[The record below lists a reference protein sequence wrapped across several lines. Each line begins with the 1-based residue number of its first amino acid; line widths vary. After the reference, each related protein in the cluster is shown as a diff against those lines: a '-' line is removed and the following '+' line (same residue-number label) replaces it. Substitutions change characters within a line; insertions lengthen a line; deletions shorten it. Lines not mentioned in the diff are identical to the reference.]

1 MINTELLLAAW
12 LEKLQKKWD
21 TEEYYYDVE
30 EAKKVFKFV
39 SKLTNDRGASRNF
52 DLLEFQFEIITEILC
67 VKRRSDGKRKHREAH
82 INIPRK
88 NGKSF
93 LAAIIVVYLFFCQRH
108 IFGALFILTA
118 NTTKQAGELYGTV
131 EHFIKANKTLRRY
144 CKITSSTKT
153 IIRKDNGN
161 KLMVLS
167 SDADNADSFN
177 DYVAVLDEIH
187 QAKNDEMYG
196 KLRTGQGAW
205 DEPLIMTITTASSGE
220 DPANPE
226 MQLYTMAKKIEAG
239 EVNDPSFYYRI
250 YEADKDCNVEDET
263 QWYKSNPALGVFRKL
278 EDLANYAKRIRLM
291 PLQENMFRRMFLN
304 QHVALDHEKGAI
316 NMDLWDLCTKK
327 VDTKD
332 LEGWKCWGG
341 LDLSSKNDITGF
353 VLVFYEETTGRF
365 IVVPYLYTPKETVA
379 YRQHK
384 DNNPYE
390 YWIKK
395 GDLIALDGK
404 YVNFERFL
412 DHAVELDEKYRIEQ
426 IGFDQWG
433 STTII
438 NRLEDRWD
446 VIPIGQGTKT
456 MTQVII
462 LTRRMYMYSC
472 ASIKGK
478 GGTYCKRKIERAIA
492 RKNRKGKTYKNVKH
506 TKYWEA
512 LDIKKCYDNILHCF
526 LKFRLIKMFKDK
538 RLLELL
544 FMCIDVYWVK
554 ETAAGKRGIPIGT
567 PFGHWFA
574 NIMLTPVDFVIKHI
588 FKIKYY
594 FRYMDD
600 MLLFSSNK
608 KKLRQYVACIR
619 DALSRIGLHIKSKLQ
634 VHATN
639 DKGKLGNRPIDF
651 IGYRFY
657 RDCTTLRSSIC
668 LRITRRIRK
677 VRKKQILNGHD
688 ARSVI
693 SYYGWIKNTD
703 SWGLKVKYFD
713 DTVKSAKEKIS
724 NGSGKNQRRRRDRR
738 GSTDRGG
745 YRWETG
751 RACART
757 A

>member
-1 MINTELLLAAW
+1 MIKKELLLASW

-21 TEEYYYDVE
+21 NEEYYYDVE
-30 EAKKVFKFV
+30 EATKVFKFV
-39 SKLTNDRGASRNF
+39 SKLTNDRGASRQF
-52 DLLEFQFEIITEILC
+52 ELLEFQFEIITEILC

-118 NTTKQAGELYGTV
+118 NTTKQAGELYATV
-131 EHFIKANKTLRRY
+131 EHFIKTNKTLRRY

-153 IIRKDNGN
+153 IVRKDNGN

-250 YEADKDCNVEDET
+250 YEADKDCNVEDEA

-316 NMDLWDLCTKK
+316 NMDLWDTCTKK
-327 VDTKD
+327 VDTED
-332 LEGWKCWGG
+332 LKGWKCWGG

-384 DNNPYE
+384 DNNRLTP
-390 YWIKK
+390 
-395 GDLIALDGK
+395 GDYALLFDTLYKYGFLAKAEGDKAKEVALGFRAKQGNGK
-404 YVNFERFL
+404 YEFSWYYCGKAEHPDVTYETVK
-412 DHAVELDEKYRIEQ
+412 DKKTAQ
-426 IGFDQWG
+426 
-433 STTII
+433 TI
-438 NRLEDRWD
+438 
-446 VIPIGQGTKT
+446 
-456 MTQVII
+456 
-462 LTRRMYMYSC
+462 
-472 ASIKGK
+472 
-478 GGTYCKRKIERAIA
+478 KITFTFYA
-492 RKNRKGKTYKNVKH
+492 RK
-506 TKYWEA
+506 
-512 LDIKKCYDNILHCF
+512 
-526 LKFRLIKMFKDK
+526 
-538 RLLELL
+538 
-544 FMCIDVYWVK
+544 K
-554 ETAAGKRGIPIGT
+554 EDTIEGE
-567 PFGHWFA
+567 
-574 NIMLTPVDFVIKHI
+574 
-588 FKIKYY
+588 
-594 FRYMDD
+594 
-600 MLLFSSNK
+600 K
-608 KKLRQYVACIR
+608 KKLY
-619 DALSRIGLHIKSKLQ
+619 ALIVDESNLLEEH
-634 VHATN
+634 
-639 DKGKLGNRPIDF
+639 
-651 IGYRFY
+651 
-657 RDCTTLRSSIC
+657 TT
-668 LRITRRIRK
+668 
-677 VRKKQILNGHD
+677 
-688 ARSVI
+688 
-693 SYYGWIKNTD
+693 
-703 SWGLKVKYFD
+703 
-713 DTVKSAKEKIS
+713 AKEAIAAWFSEVQEYKEVPKAAS
-724 NGSGKNQRRRRDRR
+724 
-738 GSTDRGG
+738 
-745 YRWETG
+745 ETG
-751 RACART
+751 H
-757 A
+757 

>member
-1 MINTELLLAAW
+1 MIKKELLLASW

-30 EAKKVFKFV
+30 EAEKIFNFV
-39 SKLTNDRGASRNF
+39 SKLTNDRGASRKF
-52 DLLEFQFEIITEILC
+52 DLLEFQFEIVTEILC
-67 VKRRSDGKRKHREAH
+67 VRRRSDGKRKHREAH

-118 NTTKQAGELYGTV
+118 NTTKQAGELYATV
-131 EHFIKANKTLRRY
+131 EHFIKTNKTLRRY

-153 IIRKDNGN
+153 IVRKDNGN

-239 EVNDPSFYYRI
+239 EMEDPSFYYRI
-250 YEADKDCNVEDET
+250 YEADKECNVEDEE
-263 QWYKSNPALGVFRKL
+263 QWYKSNPALGIFRKL

-304 QHVALDHEKGAI
+304 QHVALDHEQGAI

-327 VDTKD
+327 VNPED
-332 LEGWKCWGG
+332 LKGWKCWGG

-404 YVNFERFL
+404 YINFERFL
-412 DHAVELDEKYRIEQ
+412 DHATELDEDYRIEQ
-426 IGFDQWG
+426 IG
-433 STTII
+433 
-438 NRLEDRWD
+438 DR
-446 VIPIGQGTKT
+446 
-456 MTQVII
+456 
-462 LTRRMYMYSC
+462 
-472 ASIKGK
+472 
-478 GGTYCKRKIERAIA
+478 
-492 RKNRKGKTYKNVKH
+492 
-506 TKYWEA
+506 
-512 LDIKKCYDNILHCF
+512 
-526 LKFRLIKMFKDK
+526 
-538 RLLELL
+538 
-544 FMCIDVYWVK
+544 
-554 ETAAGKRGIPIGT
+554 
-567 PFGHWFA
+567 
-574 NIMLTPVDFVIKHI
+574 
-588 FKIKYY
+588 
-594 FRYMDD
+594 
-600 MLLFSSNK
+600 
-608 KKLRQYVACIR
+608 
-619 DALSRIGLHIKSKLQ
+619 KS
-634 VHATN
+634 V
-639 DKGKLGNRPIDF
+639 
-651 IGYRFY
+651 
-657 RDCTTLRSSIC
+657 
-668 LRITRRIRK
+668 
-677 VRKKQILNGHD
+677 V
-688 ARSVI
+688 
-693 SYYGWIKNTD
+693 
-703 SWGLKVKYFD
+703 
-713 DTVKSAKEKIS
+713 
-724 NGSGKNQRRRRDRR
+724 
-738 GSTDRGG
+738 
-745 YRWETG
+745 
-751 RACART
+751 
-757 A
+757 